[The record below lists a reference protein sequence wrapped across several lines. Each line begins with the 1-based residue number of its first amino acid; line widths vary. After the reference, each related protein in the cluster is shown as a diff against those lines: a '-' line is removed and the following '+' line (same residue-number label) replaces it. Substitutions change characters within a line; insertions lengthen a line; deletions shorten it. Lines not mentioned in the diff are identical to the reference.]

1 LDLSEDFYVFIFQ
14 LAMRHTLGAFFA
26 SALVLFSGWTAAAGG
41 PPETQPVQIPI
52 PSDPAPPY
60 TPPPSSPPPI
70 ATPVPDATTQPPISL
85 QTPDVRAPGEPAFS
99 TRTGT
104 AYLGY
109 DLPDLGGPAD
119 ALISKS
125 DEFQI
130 GRMAL
135 KQMRDQNMVLEDP
148 EIQDYIQQLGMRL
161 ASQAHDEGQ
170 TFTYNVLREPIINA
184 FATFGGI
191 VMINSG
197 LIMLTDNESQLAA
210 VIAHESGHVV
220 QRHMARAVEA
230 QGRMSLAAT
239 AAMLA
244 AILIGAA
251 SGAGGQA
258 IEGAMAMGQAVA
270 FQQAMNYTRSQEIE
284 ADAVGIELLA
294 NAGFDPNEM
303 ASFFESMSRT
313 EGLAMQGIPSLLVDH
328 PVTSERIAAARNRA
342 ASFPVVHAVPES
354 VAFGFIKERVRVFS
368 SPPEARLGQWYAS
381 LKDRRPLTPAERYGQ
396 ALVQMQDNQ
405 AAAAVPT
412 LRELLKKYPQMTMLY
427 AGLGQ
432 ALVASGQMQEAM
444 TLFQRAN
451 VLFPRNVPVTV
462 RYAEALI
469 RNNEPVQAHAL
480 LLDLFNNVD
489 PSPAQIRLTALAA
502 NAAGDSGDAY
512 EYMAEYELAGGQLA
526 LANQQLELALASPN
540 LTNQQKAKFRAR
552 LDQVRGWLR
561 EQQQSKHG
569 QS

>member
-1 LDLSEDFYVFIFQ
+1 
-14 LAMRHTLGAFFA
+14 MRRTFGAFFA
-26 SALVLFSGWTAAAGG
+26 SGLIMCSGWTAVAG
-41 PPETQPVQIPI
+41 PPETQPVIIPVPE
-52 PSDPAPPY
+52 PSPAPSL
-60 TPPPSSPPPI
+60 PSTQVPDPTQQ
-70 ATPVPDATTQPPISL
+70 TPVTTVP
-85 QTPDVRAPGEPAFS
+85 TPDTHVSAEPAFS
-99 TRTGT
+99 ARTGT

-119 ALISKS
+119 AIVSKS
-125 DEFQI
+125 DEFEI

-170 TFTYNVLREPIINA
+170 TFTYNVLREPIVNA

-197 LIMLTDNESQLAA
+197 LILLTDNESQLAA
-210 VIAHESGHVV
+210 VIAHETGHVV
-220 QRHMARAVEA
+220 QRHMARAIEA
-230 QGRMSLAAT
+230 ESRMSLAST

-303 ASFFESMSRT
+303 ASFFESMSRN

-342 ASFPVVHAVPES
+342 ASFPQAHALAES
-354 VAFGFIKERVRVFS
+354 PAFEFIKERIRVLV
-368 SPPEARLGQWYAS
+368 SPPEARLDQWYAS
-381 LKDRRPLTPAERYGQ
+381 LRDRRPLTPAERYGQ
-396 ALVQMQDNQ
+396 ALVQIQENRS
-405 AAAAVPT
+405 AAAVPT
-412 LRELLKKYPQMTMLY
+412 LRELQKQYPQMTMLY
-427 AGLGQ
+427 AALGQ
-432 ALVASGQMQEAM
+432 GLVASGQMQEAL
-444 TLFQRAN
+444 TLYQRAT
-451 VLFPRNVPVTV
+451 VLFPRNVPITIH
-462 RYAEALI
+462 YAEALI
-469 RNNEPVQAHAL
+469 QDNQAAQAHSL

-489 PSPAQIRLTALAA
+489 PSPAQIRLTAIAA

-512 EYMAEYELAGGQLA
+512 EYMAEFELAGGQLA